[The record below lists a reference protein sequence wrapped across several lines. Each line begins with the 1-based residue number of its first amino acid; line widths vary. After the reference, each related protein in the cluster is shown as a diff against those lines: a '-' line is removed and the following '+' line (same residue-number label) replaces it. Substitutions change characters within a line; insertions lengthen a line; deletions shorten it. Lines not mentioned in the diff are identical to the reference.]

1 MSIVQNRKKKTLKIK
16 LAEILSHYT
25 EHFTGIVS
33 ISDVSLTKNI
43 ERADIF
49 ISVIGGDSK
58 KVEQKLNSIQ
68 YILRRKLA
76 QKLSFRKIPDLVF
89 HYDDTG
95 KKAFEINQKLNEL
108 SSEN

>member
-33 ISDVSLTKNI
+33 IYVSLTKNI